1 MEKERP
7 VALILLDCNF
17 YLNPYPRYNRG
28 IFCILAGMIQILKV
42 FALSLALCG
51 SLAFADEADLQQ
63 EIAVRDSVMQVQGDA
78 CTLEKDS
85 LRSVIETEKAKSE
98 NWEKSYNT
106 VKKDNETCAQM
117 LSTSIGVNE
126 NKKEKEENDRR
137 AAAMATSS
145 SFLGGV
151 GIGLLIMWLIMK

>member
-1 MEKERP
+1 MMR
-7 VALILLDCNF
+7 LIK
-17 YLNPYPRYNRG
+17 
-28 IFCILAGMIQILKV
+28 ILAITFL
-42 FALSLALCG
+42 FCG
-51 SLAFADEADLQQ
+51 SMALAEEPAVASQTSTAETELKQ
-63 EIAVRDSVMQVQGDA
+63 ELAVRDSVMQVQGNA

-85 LRSVIETEKAKSE
+85 LRSVIESEKAKSE

-117 LSTSIGVNE
+117 LVTSIGMNE
-126 NKKEKEENDRR
+126 KKQEKEQEDRR
-137 AAAMATSS
+137 SAAMAASS

>member
-1 MEKERP
+1 MMR
-7 VALILLDCNF
+7 LIK
-17 YLNPYPRYNRG
+17 
-28 IFCILAGMIQILKV
+28 ILSITFL
-42 FALSLALCG
+42 FCG
-51 SLAFADEADLQQ
+51 SMALAEEPAVASQTSTAETELKQ
-63 EIAVRDSVMQVQGDA
+63 ELAVRDSVMQVQGDA

-85 LRSVIETEKAKSE
+85 LRSVIESEKAKSE

-117 LSTSIGVNE
+117 LVTSIGMNE
-126 NKKEKEENDRR
+126 KKQEKEQEDRR
-137 AAAMATSS
+137 SAAMAASS

>member
-1 MEKERP
+1 MMR
-7 VALILLDCNF
+7 LIK
-17 YLNPYPRYNRG
+17 
-28 IFCILAGMIQILKV
+28 ILAISFL
-42 FALSLALCG
+42 FCG
-51 SLAFADEADLQQ
+51 SMALAEEPAVASQTSTAETELKQ
-63 EIAVRDSVMQVQGDA
+63 ELAVRDSVMQVQGDA

-85 LRSVIETEKAKSE
+85 LRSVIESEKAKSE

-117 LSTSIGVNE
+117 LVTSIGINE
-126 NKKEKEENDRR
+126 KKQEKEQEDRR
-137 AAAMATSS
+137 SAAMAASS

>member
-1 MEKERP
+1 MMR
-7 VALILLDCNF
+7 LIK
-17 YLNPYPRYNRG
+17 
-28 IFCILAGMIQILKV
+28 ILAISLVFCSTMALAEEPAVATQTSATETELK
-42 FALSLALCG
+42 
-51 SLAFADEADLQQ
+51 Q
-63 EIAVRDSVMQVQGDA
+63 ELAVRDSVMQVQGDA

-85 LRSVIETEKAKSE
+85 LRSVIESEKAKSE

-117 LSTSIGVNE
+117 LVTSIGMNE
-126 NKKEKEENDRR
+126 KKQEKEQEDRR
-137 AAAMATSS
+137 SAAMAASS

>member
-1 MEKERP
+1 M
-7 VALILLDCNF
+7 
-17 YLNPYPRYNRG
+17 NR
-28 IFCILAGMIQILKV
+28 IFKIVMVL
-42 FALSLALCG
+42 LSL
-51 SLAFADEADLQQ
+51 SLSEVFADEAAAPVADSATTVAMELKQ
-63 EIAVRDSVMQVQGDA
+63 EIALRDSVMQVQGNA
-78 CTLEKDS
+78 CSVEKDS
-85 LRSVIETEKAKSE
+85 LRAVIETEKAKSD

-117 LSTSIGVNE
+117 LVTSIGMNE
-126 NKKEKEENDRR
+126 KKQEKEQEDRR

>member
-1 MEKERP
+1 MMR
-7 VALILLDCNF
+7 LIK
-17 YLNPYPRYNRG
+17 
-28 IFCILAGMIQILKV
+28 ILAITFL
-42 FALSLALCG
+42 FCG
-51 SLAFADEADLQQ
+51 SMALAEEPAVASQTSTAETELKQ
-63 EIAVRDSVMQVQGDA
+63 ELAVRDSVMQVQGDA

-85 LRSVIETEKAKSE
+85 LRSVIESEKAKSE

-117 LSTSIGVNE
+117 LVTSIGINE
-126 NKKEKEENDRR
+126 KKQEKEHEDRR
-137 AAAMATSS
+137 SAAMAASS

>member
-1 MEKERP
+1 MMR
-7 VALILLDCNF
+7 LIK
-17 YLNPYPRYNRG
+17 
-28 IFCILAGMIQILKV
+28 ILAITFL
-42 FALSLALCG
+42 FCG
-51 SLAFADEADLQQ
+51 SMALAEEPAVASQTSTAETELKQ
-63 EIAVRDSVMQVQGDA
+63 ELAVRDSVMQVQGDA

-85 LRSVIETEKAKSE
+85 LRSVIESEKAKSE

-117 LSTSIGVNE
+117 LVTSIGMNE
-126 NKKEKEENDRR
+126 KKQEKEQQDRR
-137 AAAMATSS
+137 SAAMAASS

>member
-1 MEKERP
+1 M
-7 VALILLDCNF
+7 
-17 YLNPYPRYNRG
+17 NR
-28 IFCILAGMIQILKV
+28 IFKIVMVL
-42 FALSLALCG
+42 LSL
-51 SLAFADEADLQQ
+51 SLSAVFADEAATPVADSATTVATELKQ
-63 EIAVRDSVMQVQGDA
+63 EIALRDSVMQVQGNA
-78 CTLEKDS
+78 CSVEKDS
-85 LRSVIETEKAKSE
+85 LRAVIETEKAKSD

-117 LSTSIGVNE
+117 LVTSIGMNE
-126 NKKEKEENDRR
+126 KKQEKEQEDRR

>member
-1 MEKERP
+1 MR
-7 VALILLDCNF
+7 LIK
-17 YLNPYPRYNRG
+17 
-28 IFCILAGMIQILKV
+28 ILAITFL
-42 FALSLALCG
+42 FCG
-51 SLAFADEADLQQ
+51 SMALAEEPAVASQTSTAETELKQ
-63 EIAVRDSVMQVQGDA
+63 ELAVRDRVMQVQGDA

-85 LRSVIETEKAKSE
+85 LRSVIESEKAKSE

-117 LSTSIGVNE
+117 LVTSIGMNE
-126 NKKEKEENDRR
+126 KKQEKEQEDRR
-137 AAAMATSS
+137 SAAMAASS

>member
-1 MEKERP
+1 MMR
-7 VALILLDCNF
+7 LIK
-17 YLNPYPRYNRG
+17 
-28 IFCILAGMIQILKV
+28 ILAITFL
-42 FALSLALCG
+42 FCCG
-51 SLAFADEADLQQ
+51 SMALAEEPAVASQTSTAETELKQ
-63 EIAVRDSVMQVQGDA
+63 ELAVRDSVMQVQGDA

-85 LRSVIETEKAKSE
+85 LRSVIESEKAKSE

-117 LSTSIGVNE
+117 LVTSIGMNE
-126 NKKEKEENDRR
+126 KKQEKEQEDRR
-137 AAAMATSS
+137 SAAMAASS

>member
-1 MEKERP
+1 MR
-7 VALILLDCNF
+7 LIK
-17 YLNPYPRYNRG
+17 
-28 IFCILAGMIQILKV
+28 ILAITFL
-42 FALSLALCG
+42 FCG
-51 SLAFADEADLQQ
+51 SMALAEEPAVASQASTAETELKQ
-63 EIAVRDSVMQVQGDA
+63 ELAVRDSVMQVQGDA

-85 LRSVIETEKAKSE
+85 LRSVIESEKAKSE

-117 LSTSIGVNE
+117 LVTSIGMNE
-126 NKKEKEENDRR
+126 KKQEKEQEDRR
-137 AAAMATSS
+137 SAAMAASS

>member
-1 MEKERP
+1 MR
-7 VALILLDCNF
+7 LIK
-17 YLNPYPRYNRG
+17 
-28 IFCILAGMIQILKV
+28 ILAIPFL
-42 FALSLALCG
+42 FCG
-51 SLAFADEADLQQ
+51 SMALAEEPAVASQTSTAETELKQ

-85 LRSVIETEKAKSE
+85 LRSVIESEKAKSE

-117 LSTSIGVNE
+117 LVTSIGINE
-126 NKKEKEENDRR
+126 KKQEKEQEDRR
-137 AAAMATSS
+137 SAAMAASS

>member
-1 MEKERP
+1 MMYLVK
-7 VALILLDCNF
+7 IL
-17 YLNPYPRYNRG
+17 
-28 IFCILAGMIQILKV
+28 V
-42 FALSLALCG
+42 VSLAFCG
-51 SLAFADEADLQQ
+51 SIAFADEPVSPVAVVDSTAPSVETELKQ
-63 EIAVRDSVMQVQGDA
+63 EIAVRDSVMQVQSNA
-78 CTLEKDS
+78 CTVEKDS

-106 VKKDNETCAQM
+106 IKKDNETCAQM

-126 NKKEKEENDRR
+126 NKQKKEEDDRR

>member
-1 MEKERP
+1 MAKMIKTFAI
-7 VALILLDCNF
+7 VFVLLVS
-17 YLNPYPRYNRG
+17 
-28 IFCILAGMIQILKV
+28 A
-42 FALSLALCG
+42 
-51 SLAFADEADLQQ
+51 AFAQ
-63 EIAVRDSVMQVQGDA
+63 ETTPVESELKQELAVRDSVMQVQGDA

-85 LRSVIETEKAKSE
+85 LRAVIETEKAKSE

-106 VKKDNETCAQM
+106 VKKSNETCAQM

-126 NKKEKEENDRR
+126 NKKEKEDQDRR

>member
-1 MEKERP
+1 MAAGGMLESFDTHFISDNGSP
-7 VALILLDCNF
+7 LDN
-17 YLNPYPRYNRG
+17 LR
-28 IFCILAGMIQILKV
+28 M
-42 FALSLALCG
+42 
-51 SLAFADEADLQQ
+51 LQETGCRFPPGRIYHWYVGCQ
-63 EIAVRDSVMQVQGDA
+63 LHPGEESSFRDNSVMQVQGNA
-78 CTLEKDS
+78 CSVEKDS
-85 LRSVIETEKAKSE
+85 LRAVIETEKAKSD

-117 LSTSIGVNE
+117 LVTSIGMNE
-126 NKKEKEENDRR
+126 KKQEKEQEDRR